1 MKRFKKLSDFSQS
14 LNEDNLSGLANAHPW
29 EEIERMGTKLVKGEP
44 IQLTANLFGTGIDRI
59 DVNSTAFQDAVQLL
73 RWLWQQRAA
82 QTGLVDDQLIVRG
95 SASAVGSSSGYDNWG
110 LAQRRANN
118 LVNALKTW
126 FDKNKPKTELN
137 TEDGP
142 AVIDLD
148 WSELTDYV
156 KISNDAIVGSATKK
170 GSPGALAEQ
179 CVYLI
184 WVPVNKKQEYKFDL
198 VQPIDNVGVV
208 LPQPPT
214 QVLKPVTPRKEVVES
229 IENCGCCGRLFTQN
243 DKNSWVMQ
251 RYLWSLNEIKNGWL
265 KDKTADTISD
275 WLRSMSAKK

>member
-29 EEIERMGTKLVKGEP
+29 AEIEKMGTKLVKGQP

-73 RWLWQQRAA
+73 RWLWIQRYNQAGVA
-82 QTGLVDDQLIVRG
+82 DDKLIVRG
-95 SASAVGSSSGYDNWG
+95 SASAVGSSSGYDNFA

-118 LVNALKTW
+118 LVAALKTW
-126 FDKNKPKTELN
+126 FDKNTPPTAPDSKSN
-137 TEDGP
+137 T
-142 AVIDLD
+142 VNLD
-148 WSELTDYV
+148 WSALTKYI
-156 KISNDAIVGSATKK
+156 KISKDAVVGSATRK
-170 GSPGALAEQ
+170 GSPEALAEQ

-184 WVPVNKKQEYKFDL
+184 WIPVSKQQDYQFDL

-214 QVLKPVTPRKEVVES
+214 QVLKPVNPDPGDEMVR
-229 IENCGCCGRLFTQN
+229 CGCCGRPLLD
-243 DKNSWVMQ
+243 DKYSWVMQ
-251 RYLWSLNEIKNGWL
+251 RYLWALNELKSGWL
-265 KDKTADTISD
+265 KTKTGDTVYS
-275 WLRSMSAKK
+275 WLVNMSKK